1 MVPDAPLLTRRG
13 PLIIEGEV
21 AAAVVSHGS
30 AADATRR
37 FAFRRYGLAAGAAA
51 IVIAL
56 AAIVLLA
63 PDVSALPGVA
73 LLEGVR

>member
-1 MVPDAPLLTRRG
+1 MVPDAPLTRRG
-13 PLIIEGEV
+13 PLIIDGEV
-21 AAAVVSHGS
+21 ASSVASHERAAH
-30 AADATRR
+30 AARR